1 MMVVFDSRQERD
13 DSTSRLLRFFWRGGG
28 IKWLSGD
35 WNAARETHR
44 FKSRPRSGVEG
55 AGEGKNRDL
64 KCACGSLFV

>member
-13 DSTSRLLRFFWRGGG
+13 DSTSRLLRFFLGGG

-64 KCACGSLFV
+64 KCACASLFV

>member
-13 DSTSRLLRFFWRGGG
+13 DLTARLLRFFFGGG